1 MLRRE
6 RQARQAAER
15 RAEEERQRADEIR
28 RRADEIRQH
37 AYEERQRAYEER
49 QFLINR
55 ILELTAASK
64 GGQAQAESE
73 TD

>member
-1 MLRRE
+1 M
-6 RQARQAAER
+6 

-28 RRADEIRQH
+28 RRADE
-37 AYEERQRAYEER
+37 ERQRAYEER
-49 QFLINR
+49 KLLINR
-55 ILELTAASK
+55 ILELAASSN